1 MYKSFY
7 KTDKQK
13 RAYMQKYA
21 SKREL
26 FQLAD
31 DWTEFD
37 EDVTLRNGML
47 SCKTKKE
54 LLDKYLNELWEFL
67 WEEYSYA

>member
-13 RAYMQKYA
+13 RNHINRYWPKQY
-21 SKREL
+21 L
-26 FQLAD
+26 FDVIDSYTED
-31 DWTEFD
+31 DEPLHT
-37 EDVTLRNGML
+37 NML

-54 LLDKYLNELWEFL
+54 LLDKYLEECWEFI

>member
-13 RAYMQKYA
+13 RAYMQKYT